1 MQLITLDTLETIRGG
16 AETSGGGGV
25 WEGVKGAAQST
36 WEGVRDFSGGFAS
49 GFLGRG
55 RDGQLWGNSS
65 SGASKAGGELGE
77 FAGAGMGPGRMRVP
91 RR

>member
-1 MQLITLDTLETIRGG
+1 MQLITIDDLETVRGG
-16 AETSGGGGV
+16 ADTTGGGL

-36 WEGVRDFSGGFAS
+36 WEGVRDFSGGFTS

-55 RDGQLWGNSS
+55 PDRQLWGNSS

-77 FAGAGMGPGRMRVP
+77 FAGSGMTPARIP
-91 RR
+91 RPR